1 MDEATRQYLEVLF
14 AGLKSDIDG
23 FRRELSI
30 LSGELGKQGASI
42 HAIEL
47 NVTQKMT
54 RLEGDVNQA
63 FNKLRDLE
71 KSIVEEES
79 NRVQSD
85 ISLGTRLTSFE
96 TLQADKWKKYVED
109 QKSQAIENDRNG
121 TARKVLVGVATLVLT
136 AVFYL
141 LWDIVVTGRIP

>member
-71 KSIVEEES
+71 KSIIEEES
-79 NRVQSD
+79 NRFQSD
-85 ISLGTRLTSFE
+85 ISHINEPYR
-96 TLQADKWKKYVED
+96 
-109 QKSQAIENDRNG
+109 
-121 TARKVLVGVATLVLT
+121 
-136 AVFYL
+136 
-141 LWDIVVTGRIP
+141 